1 MSYGSHGVTTPPCC
15 CCMEEKQIRDTLVRI
30 ALHGVGVLVDSES
43 ALNSGMGQSMGLQQF
58 GT

>member
-1 MSYGSHGVTTPPCC
+1 
-15 CCMEEKQIRDTLVRI
+15 MEEKQIRDTLVRI

-43 ALNSGMGQSMGLQQF
+43 ALNSGMVQSMGLQQF